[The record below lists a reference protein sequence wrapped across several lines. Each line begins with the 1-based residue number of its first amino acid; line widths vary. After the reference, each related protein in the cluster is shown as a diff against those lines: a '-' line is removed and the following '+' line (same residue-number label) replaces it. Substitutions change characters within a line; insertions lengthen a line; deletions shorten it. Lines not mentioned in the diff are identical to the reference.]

1 MIAFGFENDELNEN
15 FHKYF
20 SVRTWNW
27 KYDYSKI
34 NLTTVS
40 RTNGTRCTSEHFSN
54 NDYI

>member
-54 NDYI
+54 NNYI